1 MFKKAQYDETAESC
15 IEILSGT
22 HPTHN
27 YTGAGTNNSDKSLL
41 FAANEPKLYYLKIA
55 ENSDEH
61 LKIWV
66 KEPTWMQVEAAMA
79 SVMKVNSRTQEM
91 DIDLN
96 NLYHYMIDNFIEKT
110 EPSLSKVDLIRL
122 SPYLGSQLK
131 DILPNPLQD
140 FMGDDTK
147 NEKSEPQ

>member
-1 MFKKAQYDETAESC
+1 MLNENKK
-15 IEILSGT
+15 IV
-22 HPTHN
+22 
-27 YTGAGTNNSDKSLL
+27 SDKSLL

>member
-1 MFKKAQYDETAESC
+1 MLNENKK
-15 IEILSGT
+15 IV
-22 HPTHN
+22 
-27 YTGAGTNNSDKSLL
+27 SDKSLL
-41 FAANEPKLYYLKIA
+41 FAANEPKIYYLKIA

-96 NLYHYMIDNFIEKT
+96 NLYHYMIDNFVEKT
-110 EPSLSKVDLIRL
+110 EPHLGKTDLIRL

-131 DILPNPLQD
+131 DILPNPLQQLA
-140 FMGDDTK
+140 GDDTK
-147 NEKSEPQ
+147 NEESEPQ

>member
-1 MFKKAQYDETAESC
+1 MLNENKK
-15 IEILSGT
+15 IV
-22 HPTHN
+22 
-27 YTGAGTNNSDKSLL
+27 SDKSLL

-147 NEKSEPQ
+147 NEESEQQ

>member
-1 MFKKAQYDETAESC
+1 MLNENKK
-15 IEILSGT
+15 IV
-22 HPTHN
+22 
-27 YTGAGTNNSDKSLL
+27 SDKSLL
-41 FAANEPKLYYLKIA
+41 FAANEPKIYYLKIA

-96 NLYHYMIDNFIEKT
+96 NLYHYMIDNFVEKT

-140 FMGDDTK
+140 FMGDDIK
-147 NEKSEPQ
+147 NEELEKQ

>member
-1 MFKKAQYDETAESC
+1 MLNENKK
-15 IEILSGT
+15 IV
-22 HPTHN
+22 
-27 YTGAGTNNSDKSLL
+27 SDKSLL
-41 FAANEPKLYYLKIA
+41 FAANEPKIYYLKIA

>member
-1 MFKKAQYDETAESC
+1 MLNEKK
-15 IEILSGT
+15 IV
-22 HPTHN
+22 
-27 YTGAGTNNSDKSLL
+27 SDKSLL
-41 FAANEPKLYYLKIA
+41 FAANEPKIYYLKIA

-96 NLYHYMIDNFIEKT
+96 NLYHYMIDNFVEKT
-110 EPSLSKVDLIRL
+110 DPSLSKVDLIRL
-122 SPYLGSQLK
+122 SPYLGSQLN

-140 FMGDDTK
+140 FMGDDIK
-147 NEKSEPQ
+147 NEELEKQ

>member
-1 MFKKAQYDETAESC
+1 MLNEKK
-15 IEILSGT
+15 IV
-22 HPTHN
+22 
-27 YTGAGTNNSDKSLL
+27 SDKSLL
-41 FAANEPKLYYLKIA
+41 FAANEPKIYYLKIA

-96 NLYHYMIDNFIEKT
+96 NLYHYMIDNFVEKT

-140 FMGDDTK
+140 AMGDDTK
-147 NEKSEPQ
+147 NDKSEMQ

>member
-1 MFKKAQYDETAESC
+1 MLNEKK
-15 IEILSGT
+15 IV
-22 HPTHN
+22 
-27 YTGAGTNNSDKSLL
+27 SDKSLL
-41 FAANEPKLYYLKIA
+41 FAANEPKIYYLKIA

-140 FMGDDTK
+140 FMGDDIK
-147 NEKSEPQ
+147 NEELEKQ

>member
-1 MFKKAQYDETAESC
+1 MLNENKK
-15 IEILSGT
+15 IV
-22 HPTHN
+22 
-27 YTGAGTNNSDKSLL
+27 SDKSLL

-122 SPYLGSQLK
+122 SPYLGIQLK

-140 FMGDDTK
+140 LAGDDTK
-147 NEKSEPQ
+147 NEESEPQ

>member
-1 MFKKAQYDETAESC
+1 VDKMLNENKK
-15 IEILSGT
+15 IV
-22 HPTHN
+22 
-27 YTGAGTNNSDKSLL
+27 SDKSLL

>member
-1 MFKKAQYDETAESC
+1 MLNENKK
-15 IEILSGT
+15 IV
-22 HPTHN
+22 
-27 YTGAGTNNSDKSLL
+27 SDKSLL

-96 NLYHYMIDNFIEKT
+96 NLYHYMIDNFVEKT
-110 EPSLSKVDLIRL
+110 EPHLGKTDLIRL

-140 FMGDDTK
+140 FMGDDIK
-147 NEKSEPQ
+147 NEELEKQ

>member
-1 MFKKAQYDETAESC
+1 MLNENKK
-15 IEILSGT
+15 IV
-22 HPTHN
+22 
-27 YTGAGTNNSDKSLL
+27 SDKSLL

-96 NLYHYMIDNFIEKT
+96 NLYHYMIDNFVEKT

-140 FMGDDTK
+140 FMGDDIK
-147 NEKSEPQ
+147 NEELEKQ

>member
-1 MFKKAQYDETAESC
+1 MLNENKK
-15 IEILSGT
+15 IV
-22 HPTHN
+22 
-27 YTGAGTNNSDKSLL
+27 SDKSLL

-140 FMGDDTK
+140 FIGDDTK

>member
-1 MFKKAQYDETAESC
+1 MLNENKK
-15 IEILSGT
+15 IV
-22 HPTHN
+22 
-27 YTGAGTNNSDKSLL
+27 SDKSLL

-96 NLYHYMIDNFIEKT
+96 NLYHYMIDNFVEKT
-110 EPSLSKVDLIRL
+110 EPHLGKTDLIRL

-131 DILPNPLQD
+131 DILPNPLQS

>member
-1 MFKKAQYDETAESC
+1 
-15 IEILSGT
+15 
-22 HPTHN
+22 
-27 YTGAGTNNSDKSLL
+27 
-41 FAANEPKLYYLKIA
+41 
-55 ENSDEH
+55 
-61 LKIWV
+61 
-66 KEPTWMQVEAAMA
+66 MQVEAAMA

-96 NLYHYMIDNFIEKT
+96 NLYHYMIDNFVEKT

-140 FMGDDTK
+140 AMGDDTK
-147 NEKSEPQ
+147 NDKSGTQ

>member
-1 MFKKAQYDETAESC
+1 MLNENKK
-15 IEILSGT
+15 IV
-22 HPTHN
+22 
-27 YTGAGTNNSDKSLL
+27 SDKSLL

-140 FMGDDTK
+140 AMGDDTK
-147 NEKSEPQ
+147 NDKSETQ

>member
-1 MFKKAQYDETAESC
+1 MLNEKK
-15 IEILSGT
+15 IV
-22 HPTHN
+22 
-27 YTGAGTNNSDKSLL
+27 SDKSLL
-41 FAANEPKLYYLKIA
+41 FAANEPKIYYLKIA

-96 NLYHYMIDNFIEKT
+96 NLYHYMIDNFVEKT

-140 FMGDDTK
+140 FMGDDIK
-147 NEKSEPQ
+147 IEELEKQ

>member
-1 MFKKAQYDETAESC
+1 MLNENKK
-15 IEILSGT
+15 IV
-22 HPTHN
+22 
-27 YTGAGTNNSDKSLL
+27 SDKSLL
-41 FAANEPKLYYLKIA
+41 FAANEPKIYYLKIA

-96 NLYHYMIDNFIEKT
+96 NLYHYMIDNFVEKT

-131 DILPNPLQD
+131 DILPNPLQQLA
-140 FMGDDTK
+140 GDDTK
-147 NEKSEPQ
+147 NEESEPQ